1 MTWIGGGGIGTIGGL
16 VLYVVF
22 LGASSNWQPAL
33 LKVFSGGQTSGTVPV
48 LTWVFTGSVPVL
60 LPDPKVWTPE
70 LAVVFAWMPVLSKDP
85 CV

>member
-1 MTWIGGGGIGTIGGL
+1 MTWIGGGGIGTIEGS

-48 LTWVFTGSVPVL
+48 LTCVLSGSVPVL
-60 LPDPKVWTPE
+60 LPAPNVCTPE
-70 LAVVFAWMPVLSKDP
+70 LAVVFAWMPVLSKAP
-85 CV
+85 